1 MILEQLIDVSLLGL
15 LAVMSIAIL
24 RMRNLFGAVMLYS
37 IYSLTAASLFMILDA
52 ADVAF
57 TEAAVGAGISTI
69 LMIATLSLTGREEKP
84 LKKSKLNFLPLVI
97 VLATGGTLI
106 YGISDLPQ
114 FGSADNP
121 VHQHV
126 APRYI
131 EESMGEVDVPNLV
144 TAILASYRGFDTLG
158 EVVVIFTA
166 GMGVLLL
173 IGGRRRREEKGIA
186 SHE

>member
-1 MILEQLIDVSLLGL
+1 MILEQLIDVSLLAL

-37 IYSLTAASLFMILDA
+37 IYSLTAASLFMVLDA

-57 TEAAVGAGISTI
+57 TEAAVGAGISTL

-84 LKKSKLNFLPLVI
+84 LTKSRLNFLPLVI

-106 YGISDLPQ
+106 YGISDLPT
-114 FGSADNP
+114 FGSPDNP

-131 EESMGEVDVPNLV
+131 QESPDEIDVPNLV
-144 TAILASYRGFDTLG
+144 TAILGSYRGFDTLG

-173 IGGRRRREEKGIA
+173 IGGRRRRDERGGA
-186 SHE
+186 S

>member
-1 MILEQLIDVSLLGL
+1 MILEQFVDVFLLGL

-24 RMRNLFGAVMLYS
+24 RTRNLFAAIMLYS
-37 IYSLTAASLFMILDA
+37 IYSLTVASLFMVLDA

-57 TEAAVGAGISTI
+57 TEAAVGAGISTL
-69 LMIATLSLTGREEKP
+69 LMIATLSFTGREEKL
-84 LKKSKLNFLPLVI
+84 LKKNKLGFLPLVI
-97 VLATGGTLI
+97 VLLTGGTLI
-106 YGISDLPQ
+106 YGLSDLPP

-131 EESMGEVDVPNLV
+131 EQSAEEVDVPNLV
-144 TAILASYRGFDTLG
+144 TAILGSYRAFDTLG

-173 IGGRRRREEKGIA
+173 IGGRRRREGGGLRRE
-186 SHE
+186 